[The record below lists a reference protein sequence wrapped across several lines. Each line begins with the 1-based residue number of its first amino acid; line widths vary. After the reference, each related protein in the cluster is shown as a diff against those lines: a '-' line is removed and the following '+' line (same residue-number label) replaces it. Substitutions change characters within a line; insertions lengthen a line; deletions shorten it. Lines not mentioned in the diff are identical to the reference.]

1 MPDRE
6 IIKIPANR
14 TLADLRRKNESF
26 RLPPTAGSAQRKKN
40 SKAASKSRWP
50 IIQI

>member
-6 IIKIPANR
+6 TAHWP
-14 TLADLRRKNESF
+14 TYEEKNESF
-26 RLPPTAGSAQRKKN
+26 GLPPTAGSAQRKKN

-50 IIQI
+50 IIRI